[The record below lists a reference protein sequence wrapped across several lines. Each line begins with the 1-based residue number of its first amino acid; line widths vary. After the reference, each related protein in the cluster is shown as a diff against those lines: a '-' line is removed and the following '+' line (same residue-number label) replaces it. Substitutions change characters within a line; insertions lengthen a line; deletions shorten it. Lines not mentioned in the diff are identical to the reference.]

1 MNKLLPEPSEEET
14 RQNMLP
20 ALIMHEKRRSTL
32 DSVLQNVASAR
43 SPSAVSTKRKSESA
57 VTRTNPWEEEKR
69 TSISMKRKEYKNSV
83 SMPGQFLQL
92 GSCKYKYS
100 SRMGR

>member
-43 SPSAVSTKRKSESA
+43 SPSAVSTKRMSES
-57 VTRTNPWEEEKR
+57 VVIRSNPWEEEKR
-69 TSISMKRKEYKNSV
+69 TSISMKRKEYRNSA

-92 GSCKYKYS
+92 GSCKYKYLN
-100 SRMGR
+100 RKGR